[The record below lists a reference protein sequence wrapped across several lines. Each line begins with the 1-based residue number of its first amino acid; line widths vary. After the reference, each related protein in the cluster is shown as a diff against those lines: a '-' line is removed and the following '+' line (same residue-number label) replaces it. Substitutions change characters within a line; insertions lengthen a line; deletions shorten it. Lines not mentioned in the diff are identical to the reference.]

1 MTESEREREY
11 LSRIGRL
18 KAASHA
24 DALAAHLRLS
34 LDERLQRS
42 WELYERFRDARPDD
56 TRPDEGR
63 ARETPRAF
71 YDRARAL
78 GLYRE

>member
-1 MTESEREREY
+1 MTEPERESEREREY
-11 LSRIGRL
+11 LKRIGRL

-34 LDERLQRS
+34 LDERLRRS
-42 WELYERFRDARPDD
+42 WELYERFRDDQ
-56 TRPDEGR
+56 PDENR

-78 GLYRE
+78 GLYRG

>member
-1 MTESEREREY
+1 MTELERERDY

-24 DALAAHLRLS
+24 EALAAHRRLS
-34 LDERLQRS
+34 LDERLRRS
-42 WELYERFRDARPDD
+42 WELYERFREERPRD
-56 TRPDEGR
+56 GR

-71 YDRARAL
+71 YDRAREL
-78 GLYRE
+78 GLYRG